1 MFVFGSN
8 SKAFKESKSDIS
20 FSLESLLSLLFS
32 FSMFCSVCLSFV
44 SLFLI
49 LFVSKHQ
56 HFAEKTAHNIDKE
69 AKPNKDPTTED
80 PKEDPKEDR
89 ITEYP
94 K

>member
-1 MFVFGSN
+1 MFFSVF
-8 SKAFKESKSDIS
+8 
-20 FSLESLLSLLFS
+20 
-32 FSMFCSVCLSFV
+32 LSFV

-56 HFAEKTAHNIDKE
+56 HFAEKTAHNIDEE